1 MITRWDTLARASARL
16 WPTWVRRGRGTG
28 GVGGVM
34 IRIVIADDQDLIRT
48 GLRTILEEEP
58 DMEVV
63 GEADCGVEA
72 ARLAAAGGADVVLM
86 DVEMPGGDGI
96 SGVRAVTAARPEARV
111 VMLTTFDLDEY
122 VLGALRAGASAF
134 LLKSTSRT
142 ELVAAIRQVHD
153 GQMLFAPT
161 VARRLVETYV
171 DRAPRRTGVPDK
183 IRALT
188 ERELEVFLAMARG
201 LSNAEIAQSLFLGE
215 ATVRTHVTRI
225 LSKLGLR
232 DRIQAVVLGYETGMV
247 TPSTD

>member
-1 MITRWDTLARASARL
+1 MSAWDTLARASARL
-16 WPTWVRRGRGTG
+16 LAGLDAWWTRPRASSTV

-63 GEADCGVEA
+63 GEADSGVKA
-72 ARLAAAGGADVVLM
+72 ARLAAEGHADIVLM

-96 SGVRAVTAARPEARV
+96 TGVLEVTRVRPEVRV
-111 VMLTTFDLDEY
+111 IMLTTFDLDEY
-122 VLGALRAGASAF
+122 VFGALRAGASAF

-142 ELVAAIRQVHD
+142 ELVASIRQVHD

-171 DRAPRRTGVPDK
+171 DRAPRRSGPPEQ

-188 ERELEVFLAMARG
+188 ERELEVFLAIARG
-201 LSNAEIAQSLFLGE
+201 LSNAEIAHALYLGE

-232 DRIQAVVLGYETGMV
+232 DRIQAVVLAYETG
-247 TPSTD
+247 